1 MKTHLKIIAVMSVL
15 CLAIAAQAQTVIGS
29 WLSAPIPPSPA
40 NDEGW
45 QRGQGGFG
53 PNGSIFASSNY
64 PAFFELKTG
73 VAAGYAQSL
82 DIHETGYGNVRL
94 FISLSADQIAAFTN
108 NSQLNFTLSVPPGDA
123 STSSGYIQMVDFQ
136 YNSTGG
142 FHNGAPSTALNWS
155 ETGDTANNSSGQP
168 IFYYNSTSPPR
179 QQVVTWDYSSVKSSV
194 VGSGYLQFVFVFQ
207 TSGGSSVTNIYINNV
222 TLSGAQTP
230 TIIVDQFNPT
240 NNPYA
245 GTNVYANGDLTNIYA
260 NWFGTAFSNV
270 VWDPTMDAQ
279 GNPNSGSME
288 ITASF
293 GTNGGDQFTLMDKG
307 PGFTY
312 AGLNPPITNGLGL
325 LTFQCDVYYDPSSPT
340 WVTGGGTNYGQLRF
354 GIIPPYGPQDYFG
367 SVLISVTNTG
377 WVHVTLPL
385 NAALDPNLLNFSGI
399 MLGMDGASYGN
410 LQGVTRLWV
419 DNLEF
424 TYTNIVILPPTVMQ
438 ISKPTPAM
446 RLFTGSSGQYDRQEV
461 ATVDASQSWIGGS
474 YPVSY
479 SFTIKNLPEIIQ
491 QTHIFLIPV
500 NSTPGASPYGYNGVD
515 YTATNGLWLTIG
527 TNALTAG
534 NVWAVVSWKTNS
546 PSANA
551 YSANVALTIT
561 NPPSLFGTWTLTFNN
576 HNSGTLTTPGA
587 SPVPFTINDPNIDTD
602 FANPVI
608 AYFGCQ
614 GNTLPPSGAYEDWAT
629 ISVHGVSGV
638 NENEDFTKY
647 ADGNLS
653 STWTNMSAAVQDLV
667 IVSTNDTPA
676 YWINWNL
683 PATGL
688 NIGSSI
694 SLPASQ
700 WINPAYFSDYNDIN
714 SPRGIPAQF
723 GPNMWV
729 LLSSDNL
736 PTVDGNIGSLLATNA
751 FFNLSTNV
759 VNPPGF

>member
-73 VAAGYAQSL
+73 VAAGYPQSL
-82 DIHETGYGNVRL
+82 DIHETGYGNDRL
-94 FISLSADQIAAFTN
+94 YISLSADQITAFTN
-108 NSQLNFTLSVPPGDA
+108 NSQLNFTFSCGSSDSEG
-123 STSSGYIQMVDFQ
+123 STAGYLQLVQFQCNSSG
-136 YNSTGG
+136 GG
-142 FHNGAPSTALNWS
+142 FQSPAISTAGGFS
-155 ETGDTANNSSGQP
+155 ETGDTANNSGGQP
-168 IFYYNSTSPPR
+168 VFDFYPGSAARS
-179 QQVVTWDYSSVKSSV
+179 QVVTWDYSSLKPAIN
-194 VGSGYLQFVFVFQ
+194 GSTYVQFVFVFQ
-207 TSGGSSVTNIYINNV
+207 SGGGAPTNIYINNV
-222 TLSGAQTP
+222 TLSGAGVP

-245 GTNVYANGDLTNIYA
+245 GTNVYANGDITNIYA
-260 NWFGTAFSNV
+260 NWFGSAFSNV

-293 GTNGGDQFTLMDKG
+293 GVNGGDQFLVMDKG

-340 WVTGGGTNYGQLRF
+340 WVTGGGTNFGQLRF

-367 SVLISVTNTG
+367 NVLISVTNTG

-385 NAALDPNLLNFSGI
+385 DPALDPNLLNFSGV
-399 MLGMDGASYGN
+399 MVGMDGASFGN
-410 LQGVTRLWV
+410 LQGVTKFWV

-424 TYTNIVILPPTVMQ
+424 TYTNIVVVPPTVMQ
-438 ISKPTPAM
+438 ITKPTPAM
-446 RLFTGSSGQYDRQEV
+446 RLFAGSSGTYDRQEV
-461 ATVDASQSWIGGS
+461 ATADQSQSWIGGS

-479 SFTIKNLPEIIQ
+479 SFTEKNVPSSIN

-515 YTATNGLWLTIG
+515 FTATNGIWLTVG
-527 TNALTAG
+527 PTG
-534 NVWAVVSWKTNS
+534 VGVVSWKTNT
-546 PSANA
+546 PGANA
-551 YSANVALTIT
+551 YDPTQGGIVALTIT
-561 NPPSLFGTWTLTFNN
+561 NSTSVGTWTLTFNN
-576 HNSGTLTTPGA
+576 HNSGSLTAPGA

-602 FANPVI
+602 FANPMV
-608 AYFGCQ
+608 AYFGLQ
-614 GNTLPPSGAYEDWAT
+614 GNNSPGTYEDWTA

-647 ADGNLS
+647 PDGNLS
-653 STWTNMSAAVQDLV
+653 STWMNMCGAAQDLV
-667 IVSTNDTPA
+667 IISTNDTPA

-688 NIGSSI
+688 SIGSSI

-700 WINPAYFSDYNDIN
+700 WINPAYYSDYDDVT
-714 SPRGIPAQF
+714 SPRGIPSQF

-729 LLSSDNL
+729 LLPFDSL
-736 PTVDGNIGSLLATNA
+736 PTVDGNIGSPLAPNA